1 MITIDLSPRL
11 EKIVGEIPECEVLA
25 DIGCDHGYA
34 AAAALETGKCKKV
47 VVADVSAKCL
57 QKAEKLLSEYY
68 PDRFESVVS
77 NGFEKIR
84 GVDCALIAGMGGE
97 LIVDIIT
104 RAVELPEFLVLQPMK
119 NSEKVRECLIKSGYK
134 VLRDYTF
141 KDVKYYDILV
151 AQKGI
156 DRGYTERQ
164 LIYGRDNLIERGA
177 DFLECIAKRRDELIE
192 AKSKAGQAAERALDT
207 RITEYSE
214 ILNEL

>member
-1 MITIDLSPRL
+1 M
-11 EKIVGEIPECEVLA
+11 LA

-34 AAAALETGKCKKV
+34 AAAALKYNKCKKV

-57 QKAEKLLSEYY
+57 QKAEKLLREFY
-68 PDRFESVVS
+68 PDRFESIVS
-77 NGFEKIR
+77 DGFEKIR

-104 RAVELPEFLVLQPMK
+104 RAVELPEYLVLQPMK
-119 NSEKVRECLIKSGYK
+119 NSEKVRERLLKSGYR

-141 KDVKYYDILV
+141 KDVKYYDVIV
-151 AQKGI
+151 ARKGM
-156 DRGYTERQ
+156 DRGYTAKE
-164 LIYGRDNLIERGA
+164 LIFGRDNLIERSE
-177 DFLECIAKRRDELIE
+177 DFLECIAKRCDELVE
-192 AKSKAGQAAERALDT
+192 AKSMAGEAAERALDI